1 MPSLRSQL
9 TDLAQSFADNVLAAL
24 RGASLE
30 ELLGGRTSKG
40 PARTQAANDGEDRTA
55 PARRAKPGR
64 LPRRSAEDIAKAV
77 DLVTKLV
84 KSQPL
89 RAEQI
94 RKKLGLDVREMPR
107 ILKEGL
113 AKKRL
118 KAKGQKRATTY
129 FAA

>member
-1 MPSLRSQL
+1 MATLRSQL
-9 TDLAQSFADNVLAAL
+9 TDLAQSFAEGVISAL

-30 ELLGGRTSKG
+30 ELVGDRTSKG
-40 PARTQAANDGEDRTA
+40 RSRTPASNGAA
-55 PARRAKPGR
+55 PSRRAKPGR
-64 LPRRSAEDIAKAV
+64 LPRRSAEDIAKSL
-77 DLVTKLV
+77 DLVVKLV
-84 KSQPL
+84 KTQPL

-107 ILKEGL
+107 ILKEGV

>member
-1 MPSLRSQL
+1 MTLRSQL
-9 TDLAQSFADNVLAAL
+9 TDLAQSFADNVIAAL

-30 ELLGGRTSKG
+30 ELLGDRKGRSLT
-40 PARTQAANDGEDRTA
+40 PAANDGEDRTA

-64 LPRRSAEDIAKAV
+64 LPRRSAEDIAKSME
-77 DLVTKLV
+77 LVSKLV
-84 KSQPL
+84 KSNPKGM

-94 RKKLGLDVREMPR
+94 RKTLGLDVREMPR

-113 AKKRL
+113 AKKKL